1 MKICDLHTH
10 SCFSDGTFTP
20 TELINQAK
28 AVGLS
33 AIALTDH
40 NNLGGVDEFLAK
52 AKEVG
57 IEGVAGVEFSTDYKD
72 KELHILGL
80 FISEENFEKVD
91 EFLDEV
97 RQNKEKSNRQM
108 IENLN
113 KLGYKLDYDEIKTN
127 CKGTMNRAHIGEAL
141 FKKGYIPE
149 IKGVFKTLLAKDG
162 QVYVPA
168 KRIDVFKAIT
178 FIKSIGAVAVLAH
191 PLLDLT
197 ESEVREFLDSAVP
210 LGLDGMET
218 VYSEFSLEQTQT
230 LKNIA
235 KEYDI
240 KESGGSDFHGY
251 RKKDISLATGKG
263 NLQIPYEFYLNLKP

>member
-10 SCFSDGTFTP
+10 SCYSDGTFTP
-20 TELINQAK
+20 RELIEKAK
-28 AVGLS
+28 EVGLS

-40 NNLGGVDEFLAK
+40 NNMGGVKEFLSLA
-52 AKEVG
+52 EEFG

-72 KELHILGL
+72 KELHVLGL
-80 FISEENFEKVD
+80 FISAEHF
-91 EFLDEV
+91 DEV
-97 RQNKEKSNRQM
+97 ESVCEEVRKNKEKSNRKM

-113 KLGYKLDYDEIKTN
+113 KLGYELDYDEIKGY

-141 FKKGYIPE
+141 YKKGYI
-149 IKGVFKTLLAKDG
+149 KDVKSVFETLLSKNG

-191 PLLDLT
+191 PFLDLT
-197 ESEVREFLDSAVP
+197 ETELREFLDVAVP

-218 VYSEFSLEQTQT
+218 VYSEFTDKQTVV
-230 LKNIA
+230 LKEIA
-235 KEYDI
+235 RQYAI

-251 RKKDISLATGKG
+251 RKKDISLAVGKG

>member
-10 SCFSDGTFTP
+10 SCYSDGTFTP
-20 TELINQAK
+20 RELIEKAK
-28 AVGLS
+28 EVGLS

-40 NNLGGVDEFLAK
+40 NNMGGVKEFLSLA
-52 AKEVG
+52 EEFG
-57 IEGVAGVEFSTDYKD
+57 IVGVAGVEFSTDYKD
-72 KELHILGL
+72 KELHVLGL
-80 FISEENFEKVD
+80 FISAEHFDKV
-91 EFLDEV
+91 ESVCEEV
-97 RQNKEKSNRQM
+97 RKNKEKSNRKM

-113 KLGYKLDYDEIKTN
+113 KLGYELDYDEIKGY

-141 FKKGYIPE
+141 YKKGYI
-149 IKGVFKTLLAKDG
+149 KDVKSVFETLLSKSG

-191 PLLDLT
+191 PFLDLT
-197 ESEVREFLDSAVP
+197 ETELREFLDVAVP

-218 VYSEFSLEQTQT
+218 VYSEFTDKQTVV
-230 LKNIA
+230 LKEIA
-235 KEYDI
+235 RQYAI

-251 RKKDISLATGKG
+251 RKKDISLAVGKG
-263 NLQIPYEFYLNLKP
+263 NLQIPYEFYLNLRP

>member
-20 TELINQAK
+20 TELVEQAK
-28 AVGLS
+28 KVGLS

-40 NNLGGVDEFLAK
+40 NNLGGVAEFLAH
-52 AKEVG
+52 AKTLG

-80 FISEENFEKVD
+80 FIKEEYFKAVETIC
-91 EFLDEV
+91 DEV
-97 RQNKEKSNRQM
+97 RKNKEKSNRKM

-113 KLGYKLDYDEIKTN
+113 KLGYDLSYDEIKLS

-141 FKKGYIPE
+141 FKKGYISD
-149 IKGVFKTLLAKDG
+149 IKGVFSTLLSKDG
-162 QVYVPA
+162 NVYVPA

-191 PLLDLT
+191 PFLDLDET
-197 ESEVREFLDSAVP
+197 ELKEFLSKAVP

-218 VYSEFSLEQTQT
+218 VYSEFSAEQTAV
-230 LKNIA
+230 LKQIA
-235 KEYDI
+235 KEYGI

-251 RKKDISLATGKG
+251 RKKDISLAIGKG

>member
-10 SCFSDGTFTP
+10 SCYSDGTFTP
-20 TELINQAK
+20 RELIEKAK
-28 AVGLS
+28 EVGLS

-40 NNLGGVDEFLAK
+40 NNMGGVKEFLSC
-52 AKEVG
+52 AKEFGV
-57 IEGVAGVEFSTDYKD
+57 EGVAGVEFSTDYKD
-72 KELHILGL
+72 KELHVLGL
-80 FISEENFEKVD
+80 FIREEHFDVVESVC
-91 EFLDEV
+91 EEV
-97 RQNKEKSNRQM
+97 RKNKEKSNRKM

-113 KLGYKLDYDEIKTN
+113 KLGYELDYDEIKSY

-141 FKKGYIPE
+141 YKKGYITD
-149 IKGVFKTLLAKDG
+149 IKNVFKTLLAKDG

-191 PLLDLT
+191 PFLELT
-197 ESEVREFLDSAVP
+197 ETELREFLTLAVP

-218 VYSEFSLEQTQT
+218 VYSEFTDKQTAV
-230 LKNIA
+230 LKEIA
-235 KEYDI
+235 SQYKI

-251 RKKDISLATGKG
+251 RKKDISLAVGKG
-263 NLQIPYEFYLNLKP
+263 NLRIPYEFYTNLKS